1 MRLML
6 NSQMLNKKEI
16 LQQLDEAWTVVST
29 VMPHINER
37 SHGGS
42 TLKGDSNNAN
52 FIYNADIYGNE
63 LSLACSNQY

>member
-16 LQQLDEAWTVVST
+16 LRQLDEAWA
-29 VMPHINER
+29 VMPHINEK

-42 TLKGDSNNAN
+42 TLKGNNITDDTN
-52 FIYNADIYGNE
+52 D
-63 LSLACSNQY
+63 LSYDDTHYVLTCFS